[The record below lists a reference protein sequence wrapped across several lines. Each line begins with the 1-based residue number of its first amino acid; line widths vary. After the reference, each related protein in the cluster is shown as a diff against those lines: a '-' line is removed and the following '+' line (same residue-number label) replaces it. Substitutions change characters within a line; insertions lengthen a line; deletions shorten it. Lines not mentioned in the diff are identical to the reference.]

1 MYYKVGRDRKKG
13 QLPFPAAIY
22 GTTNMSLGGPSLGV
36 YHAFQGCLRVVLSG
50 FIVLVAGLMVHKV
63 LSPR

>member
-1 MYYKVGRDRKKG
+1 M
-13 QLPFPAAIY
+13 Y

-50 FIVLVAGLMVHKV
+50 FMVSVGGLMVHQV
-63 LSPR
+63 LSPS